1 MAYSKQT
8 WNNGD
13 VITKA
18 KLDHIESGIFSVD
31 QSVPNSASIIGNGIL
46 TFKHGNLVLFQ
57 VQLPLYN
64 GGVS

>member
-18 KLDHIESGIFSVD
+18 KLDHIESGIYDNAVTQTSV
-31 QSVPNSASIIGNGIL
+31 AGNVVSFKNADGVTVYTL
-46 TFKHGNLVLFQ
+46 TI
-57 VQLPLYN
+57 P
-64 GGVS
+64 

>member
-8 WNNGD
+8 WSNGD

-31 QSVPNSASIIGNGIL
+31 QSVPNSASISNGIL

-57 VQLPLYN
+57 VTLPVYN

>member
-18 KLDHIESGIFSVD
+18 KLDHIENGIFSVD
-31 QSVPNSASIIGNGIL
+31 QSVPNSASISNGIL

-57 VQLPLYN
+57 VNLPVYN